1 MNKER
6 IILILDSDR
15 IFEIDPND
23 TELKVTMFSPT
34 APMRSDLLITFQSDQ
49 LINSLGAD
57 RIRRVYI
64 LDFECLDK
72 QIRQSLG
79 LKPFRDKWTLNNMIA
94 TYLNKDERK
103 WQEEEYEDLLKEMTL
118 CYRKMKECDE
128 KEWERI
134 TEIELPINKILYEV
148 QANGVYFNNN
158 EITSKCNKL
167 HKELYGYKNK
177 IQLELDYA
185 GDDLIS
191 YLNKHHIKHHLYQ
204 YSSDAEIKNFCK
216 LQKLEAF
223 WEAKVAERNLR
234 CLLLLSAVENNNN
247 CKPIFKGFASS
258 TGRIFLR
265 DPTLQHLKKEY
276 RILLKEDLTS
286 EWRYEYIDF
295 GQFEAGILAG
305 ITKNTQ
311 LQELYETGDIYDC
324 LAETTGTDR
333 NTAKMYFYCFVYGGI
348 VSKGAEAFFKQYNLY
363 NVVKEFEES
372 ALKQGYVTTR
382 LGNKR
387 VINDMEEDRRWIL
400 NHYIQGTSSL
410 IFKQALINVKTAF
423 CKKVKLVLPIHDA
436 ALFNVHKDI
445 STKEIIEQFKIAF
458 VKWVPGIKPVVKE
471 KDFFKE

>member
-6 IILILDSDR
+6 IILILDSNN
-15 IFEIDPND
+15 IFEMYPND
-23 TELKVTMFSPT
+23 TELMVNNFSPT
-34 APMRSDLLITFQSDQ
+34 ALMQSDILITFQSDQ

-79 LKPFRDKWTLNNMIA
+79 LKPFKGKWTLNNMIA

-148 QANGVYFNNN
+148 QANGVYFNND

-204 YSSDAEIKNFCK
+204 YSSDTEIKNFCK

-234 CLLLLSAVENNNN
+234 CLLLLSAVNKENI

-265 DPTLQHLKKEY
+265 DPALQHLKKEY
-276 RILLKEDLTS
+276 RILLKEDLPS

-305 ITKNTQ
+305 ITENAQ
-311 LQELYETGDIYDC
+311 LKKLYETGDIYDC
-324 LAETTGTDR
+324 LANTTGTDR

-348 VSKGAEAFFKQYNLY
+348 VSKGAEAFFKEYKLDNIVNKL
-363 NVVKEFEES
+363 KERV
-372 ALKQGYVTTR
+372 LKQGYVTTP

-410 IFKQALINVKTAF
+410 IFKQALINVETAF
-423 CKKVKLVLPIHDA
+423 CGKVKLVLPIHDA
-436 ALFNVHKDI
+436 ALFKVHKDI

-458 VKWVPGIKPVVKE
+458 VKWVPKIKPVVKQ

>member
-6 IILILDSDR
+6 IILILDSNN
-15 IFEIDPND
+15 IFEMYPND
-23 TELKVTMFSPT
+23 TELMVNNFSPT
-34 APMRSDLLITFQSDQ
+34 ALMQSDILITFQSDQ

-64 LDFECLDK
+64 LDFECRDK

-79 LKPFRDKWTLNNMIA
+79 LRPFKGKWTLNNMIA

-148 QANGVYFNNN
+148 QANGVYFNND

-204 YSSDAEIKNFCK
+204 YSSDTEIKNFCK

-234 CLLLLSAVENNNN
+234 CLLLLSAVNKENI

-265 DPTLQHLKKEY
+265 DPALQHLKKEY
-276 RILLKEDLTS
+276 RILLKEDLPS

-305 ITKNTQ
+305 ITENAQ
-311 LQELYETGDIYDC
+311 LKKLYETGDIYDC
-324 LAETTGTDR
+324 LANTTGTDR

-348 VSKGAEAFFKQYNLY
+348 VSKGAEAFFKEYKLDNIVNKL
-363 NVVKEFEES
+363 KERV
-372 ALKQGYVTTR
+372 LKQGYVTTP

-410 IFKQALINVKTAF
+410 IFKQALINVETAF
-423 CKKVKLVLPIHDA
+423 CGKVKLVLPIHDA
-436 ALFNVHKDI
+436 ALFKVHKDI

-458 VKWVPGIKPVVKE
+458 VKWVPKIKPVVKQ

>member
-15 IFEIDPND
+15 IFEMDPND
-23 TELKVTMFSPT
+23 TELKVKMFSRT
-34 APMRSDLLITFQSDQ
+34 DPMQSDKLITFQSDQ

-79 LKPFRDKWTLNNMIA
+79 LKPFKGKWTLNNMIA

-148 QANGVYFNNN
+148 QANGIYFNNN

-204 YSSDAEIKNFCK
+204 YSSDTEIKNFCK

-234 CLLLLSAVENNNN
+234 CLLLLSAVNKENI

-265 DPTLQHLKKEY
+265 DPALQHLKKEY
-276 RILLKEDLTS
+276 RILLKEDLPS

-305 ITKNTQ
+305 ITENAQ
-311 LQELYETGDIYDC
+311 LKKLYETGDIYDC
-324 LAETTGTDR
+324 LANTTGTDR

-348 VSKGAEAFFKQYNLY
+348 VSKGAEAFF
-363 NVVKEFEES
+363 
-372 ALKQGYVTTR
+372 
-382 LGNKR
+382 
-387 VINDMEEDRRWIL
+387 
-400 NHYIQGTSSL
+400 
-410 IFKQALINVKTAF
+410 
-423 CKKVKLVLPIHDA
+423 
-436 ALFNVHKDI
+436 
-445 STKEIIEQFKIAF
+445 
-458 VKWVPGIKPVVKE
+458 
-471 KDFFKE
+471 

>member
-1 MNKER
+1 MY
-6 IILILDSDR
+6 
-15 IFEIDPND
+15 PND
-23 TELKVTMFSPT
+23 TELMVNNFSPT
-34 APMRSDLLITFQSDQ
+34 ALMQSDILITFQSDQ

-57 RIRRVYI
+57 MIGSVYI

-79 LKPFRDKWTLNNMIA
+79 LKPFKGKWTLNNMIA

-148 QANGVYFNNN
+148 QANGVYFNND

-204 YSSDAEIKNFCK
+204 YSSDTEIKNFCK

-234 CLLLLSAVENNNN
+234 CLLLLSAVNKENI

-265 DPTLQHLKKEY
+265 DPALQHLKKEY
-276 RILLKEDLTS
+276 RILLKEDLPS

-305 ITKNTQ
+305 ITENAQ
-311 LQELYETGDIYDC
+311 LKKLYETGDIYDC
-324 LAETTGTDR
+324 LANTTGTDR

-348 VSKGAEAFFKQYNLY
+348 VSKGAEAFFKEYKLDNIVNKL
-363 NVVKEFEES
+363 KERV
-372 ALKQGYVTTR
+372 LKQGYVTTP

-410 IFKQALINVKTAF
+410 IFKQALINVETAF
-423 CKKVKLVLPIHDA
+423 CGKVKLVLPIHDA
-436 ALFNVHKDI
+436 ALFKVHKDI

-458 VKWVPGIKPVVKE
+458 VKWVPKIKPVVKQ

>member
-6 IILILDSDR
+6 IILILDSNN
-15 IFEIDPND
+15 IFEMYPND
-23 TELKVTMFSPT
+23 TELMVNNFSPT
-34 APMRSDLLITFQSDQ
+34 ALMQSDILITFQSDQ

-57 RIRRVYI
+57 MIGSVYI

-79 LKPFRDKWTLNNMIA
+79 LKPFKGKWTLNNMIA

-148 QANGVYFNNN
+148 QANGVYFNND

-204 YSSDAEIKNFCK
+204 YSSDTEIKNFCK

-234 CLLLLSAVENNNN
+234 CLLLLSAVNKENI

-265 DPTLQHLKKEY
+265 DPALQHLKKEY
-276 RILLKEDLTS
+276 RILLKEDLPS

-305 ITKNTQ
+305 ITENAQ
-311 LQELYETGDIYDC
+311 LKKLYETGDIYDC
-324 LAETTGTDR
+324 LANTTGTDR

-348 VSKGAEAFFKQYNLY
+348 VSKGAEAFFKEYKLDNIVNKL
-363 NVVKEFEES
+363 KERV
-372 ALKQGYVTTR
+372 LKQGYVTTP

-410 IFKQALINVKTAF
+410 IFKQALINVETAF
-423 CKKVKLVLPIHDA
+423 CGKVKLVLPIHDA
-436 ALFNVHKDI
+436 ALFKVHKDI

-458 VKWVPGIKPVVKE
+458 VKWVPKIKPVVKQ